1 MLATVVIRT
10 TGSDPD
16 NLVNNRMPSIVSAS
30 IHGMCVVDTAADGK
44 LLDYANTHVVRME
57 FGLIAV
63 LS

>member
-1 MLATVVIRT
+1 MLATLVILT

-30 IHGMCVVDTAADGK
+30 IHGMYVVDTAADGK
-44 LLDYANTHVVRME
+44 LLDYANTHDVRME
-57 FGLIAV
+57 FGPIEM